1 MRGAPR
7 TAPLRLALWLLL
19 SLVLLAAGT
28 ARAADDGDDDD
39 DEAQARSAATQRHV
53 FERESVELKG
63 ASYRLVVNAPNPS
76 RDLLARHLDV
86 ARFRDQPDLSRAEIG
101 RLAAATEAQALALLE
116 TQGFFTP
123 SIDVQRQDAAEG
135 QPDTI
140 VVTVDPGR
148 QARIGELQIEMQG
161 TMLDRINAGDAP
173 AQRRWTRLQQRWTLQ
188 PGTRFTQDAW
198 TSAKNTLVTQL
209 RNNGYAAATY
219 AGTSAQVDAEQGK
232 VRLLVIVDS
241 GPEFRI
247 GETRIEG
254 LDRTPASAALNVLP
268 FEIGEVYS
276 ERALLDWQEAIQK
289 LGLYEGIAVE
299 LDPDVERADHAVVTA
314 KLREAPRQQAS
325 PTIGYSSSTGP
336 RVGLEYTHRR
346 VFDTDW
352 LFNTKIKLGR
362 DERSVT
368 ADLISYPVEKGYRHL
383 VGVRADYLD
392 AAGSI
397 TETQRLR
404 VGRSLDTIRFDRL
417 HYLEY
422 NQTSVETENTNTTD
436 RAITANTE
444 WVRLDVNNPT
454 FPTRGLTLNLQAG
467 AGVAHDGDG
476 ETGPFARLYG
486 KVIFYQPLFAGWY
499 GSARAEVGQ
508 VVRRDSLGIPDS
520 LMFRAGGDD
529 SVRGYAYQTLG
540 PQRDGAT
547 VGGAVLATGTVEVMH
562 RLSERWR
569 DWYGALFIDAGNAA
583 NEWGDLDPVFGYG
596 FGVRWRSPV
605 GPLRLDIAYGDAV
618 NSVRLHLSVGISF

>member
-1 MRGAPR
+1 MRGGPR
-7 TAPLRLALWLLL
+7 TAPLRMALWLILL
-19 SLVLLAAGT
+19 VALLAAGA
-28 ARAADDGDDDD
+28 ARAADDDDDD
-39 DEAQARSAATQRHV
+39 DEASERAAAAQRQQV
-53 FERESVELKG
+53 FDRDQVELSG
-63 ASYRLVVNAPNPS
+63 ASYKLVVIAPNPS

-101 RLAAATEAQALALLE
+101 RLAAATEAQALTLLE
-116 TQGFFTP
+116 TQGFFKP
-123 SIDVQRQDAAEG
+123 SIDVKRNDAADG
-135 QPDTI
+135 QPASI

-148 QARIGELQIEMQG
+148 QARIGELQLEMQG
-161 TMLDRINAGDAP
+161 PMLDRINAGDAP
-173 AQRRWTRLQQRWTLQ
+173 VQRRWTRLSQRWLLK
-188 PGTRFTQDAW
+188 PGARFTQDAW
-198 TSAKNTLVTQL
+198 TSAKNGLVTQL
-209 RNNGYAAATY
+209 RNNGYAAAAY
-219 AGTSAQVDAEQGK
+219 AGTSAQVDAEEGK
-232 VRLLVIVDS
+232 VKLLVIVDS

-247 GETRIEG
+247 GETRVEG

-268 FEIGEVYS
+268 FDIGEVYS

-314 KLREAPRQQAS
+314 RLREAPRQQAS

-422 NQTSVETENTNTTD
+422 NQTSVETENTSTTD

-467 AGVAHDGDG
+467 AGIAHDSDG

-486 KVIFYQPLFAGWY
+486 KAIFYQPLFGGWY

-569 DWYGALFIDAGNAA
+569 DWYGAIFIDAGNAA
-583 NEWGDLDPVFGYG
+583 NEWGDIDPVFGYG

-605 GPLRLDIAYGDAV
+605 GPMRLDIAYGEAV
-618 NSVRLHLSVGISF
+618 HSARLHLSVGISF